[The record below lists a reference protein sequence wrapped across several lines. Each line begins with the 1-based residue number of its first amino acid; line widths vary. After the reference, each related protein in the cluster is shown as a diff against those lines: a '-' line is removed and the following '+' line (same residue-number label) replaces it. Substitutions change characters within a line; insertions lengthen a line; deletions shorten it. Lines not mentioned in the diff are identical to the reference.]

1 MEQTKK
7 DEMLKSVNEKRNKMD
22 AQAQER
28 GKRKLR
34 PAPLMKGTTVTFKV
48 PEGKTSADLYVVVTE
63 GINWDYITDSVGRTI
78 SCKQMFGAL
87 NNGMPY
93 NGDDVDTRCDAFLEA
108 LEDAPGKTLS
118 FRVEKVSISPSTNP
132 DRDGTKYIT
141 WVPA

>member
-1 MEQTKK
+1 MDQNKK
-7 DEMLKSVNEKRNKMD
+7 DEMLQSVNEKRNSMD

-48 PEGKTSADLYVVVTE
+48 PEGGTSADLYDVVTE
-63 GINWDYITDSVGRTI
+63 GINWDYITDDTGRNV
-78 SCKQMFGAL
+78 SCKQMFGTP

-93 NGDDVDTRCDAFLEA
+93 RGDDTNTRCDAFLEA

-141 WVPA
+141 WAPA